1 MKSTL
6 KTYLNETAKFVVMMV
21 ALFGFVAY
29 LYK

>member
-1 MKSTL
+1 MRKNNL
-6 KTYLNETAKFVVMMV
+6 ILLNETAKFVVIMV